1 MFSIIFSTLFI
12 NNIIL
17 NKIIGTCPFIG
28 VSTKRKNALSMG
40 LAVIFVIVCSSVLS
54 WVLYEYV
61 LVPYELTYLTTII
74 FILVIASFVQ
84 LVEMVIKRF
93 SPGLYSTLGIYLP
106 LITTNC
112 AVLQV
117 ANDVTLNT
125 QTLGLNGI
133 GDTIVYAF
141 GVSLGF
147 TLAIFL
153 FSAIREQLNGA
164 PIKRHY
170 KGVPIA
176 FMTAF
181 AMALAFMG
189 FGGMA

>member
-1 MFSIIFSTLFI
+1 MFSIIFSTLFL

-28 VSTKRKNALSMG
+28 VSTKRKNAFSMG
-40 LAVIFVIVCSSVLS
+40 LAVIFVVLMSSVIS
-54 WVLYEYV
+54 WALYNYV
-61 LVPYELTYLTTII
+61 LLPYELTYLTTII

-84 LVEMVIKRF
+84 LVEMVVKRF
-93 SPGLYSTLGIYLP
+93 SPALYSALGVYLP

-117 ANDVTLNT
+117 ANDVTL
-125 QTLGLNGI
+125 
-133 GDTIVYAF
+133 VYSL
-141 GVSLGF
+141 GVSLGYAM
-147 TLAIFL
+147 AIFL
-153 FSAIREQLNGA
+153 FSAIREKLVGA

-170 KGVPIA
+170 QGVPIA

-181 AMALAFMG
+181 GMALAFLG

>member
-1 MFSIIFSTLFI
+1 MFSIIFSTLFL

-28 VSTKRKNALSMG
+28 VSTKRKNAFSMG
-40 LAVIFVIVCSSVLS
+40 LAVIFVILMSSVIS
-54 WVLYEYV
+54 WALYNYV
-61 LVPYELTYLTTII
+61 LLPYELTYLTTII

-84 LVEMVIKRF
+84 LVEMVVKRF
-93 SPGLYSTLGIYLP
+93 SPALYSALGVYLP

-117 ANDVTLNT
+117 ANDVTLAYSYDLAH
-125 QTLGLNGI
+125 TL
-133 GDTIVYAF
+133 VYSL
-141 GVSLGF
+141 GVSLGYAM
-147 TLAIFL
+147 AIFL
-153 FSAIREQLNGA
+153 FSAIREKLVGA

-170 KGVPIA
+170 QGVPIA

-181 AMALAFMG
+181 GMALAFLG

>member
-1 MFSIIFSTLFI
+1 MFNIIFSTLFI

-40 LAVIFVIVCSSVLS
+40 LAVIFVIVLSSILS
-54 WVLYEYV
+54 WALYQYV

-84 LVEMVIKRF
+84 LVEMVVKRF
-93 SPGLYSTLGIYLP
+93 SPGLYSALGIYLP

-117 ANDVTLNT
+117 ANDVTLTYGYN
-125 QTLGLNGI
+125 LGY
-133 GDTIVYAF
+133 TIVYAF
-141 GVSLGF
+141 GVSLGYAM
-147 TLAIFL
+147 AIFI
-153 FSAIREQLNGA
+153 FSAIREQLNGS

-181 AMALAFMG
+181 AMALAFLG